1 MSDETWRDELEQ
13 AFARF
18 DSDGNGKIDRKEFNE
33 LLDAMGSSMSLK
45 DRAIGFTLIDKDG
58 DGMIDHEELAAW
70 WTIVREEAS

>member
-1 MSDETWRDELEQ
+1 MSDETWRDEIEQ

-18 DSDGNGKIDRKEFNE
+18 DSDSNGKIDRKEFNE

-70 WTIVREEAS
+70 WNIVREESL